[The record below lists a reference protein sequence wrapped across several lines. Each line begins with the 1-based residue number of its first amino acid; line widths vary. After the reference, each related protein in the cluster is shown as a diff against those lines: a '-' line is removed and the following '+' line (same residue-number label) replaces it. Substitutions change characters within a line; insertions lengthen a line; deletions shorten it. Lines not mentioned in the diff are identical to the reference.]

1 LRKGARASPLLP
13 LAGERSPRHYSG
25 AEIAPECPT
34 PAGVWTGDNYRR
46 EICSAFGHIDVPGFT
61 ESNSVKPQ
69 DVTNPAIGMERT
81 KTQKTVKTLNNSKS
95 DMKAFADDFRRLRKD
110 RGLTQKWVADKCHC
124 SLSLISKWE
133 KGKCSLSDHTIV
145 QLEEIASEIKQLES
159 ASTASKTCWICKN
172 SLPLEKF
179 ARDLSR
185 GCGLQSKCSQCNI
198 RVANEWR
205 EQNREKNQSKKL
217 AAKEERDTRKRLAGC
232 KWVSID
238 NRSFHELFAICE
250 TGELRLEPK
259 NGRVSLTFKNSSGSK
274 RSLNERVLD
283 DLEKMADE
291 IIENTEDLESQ
302 DHEYVEDWY
311 VVQGSEIR
319 QLIESGCI
327 SKEVAVR
334 LAKQLARR

>member
-1 LRKGARASPLLP
+1 MCGHENNHK
-13 LAGERSPRHYSG
+13 
-25 AEIAPECPT
+25 
-34 PAGVWTGDNYRR
+34 R
-46 EICSAFGHIDVPGFT
+46 EVCSAFDDVDVPGFT

-69 DVTNPAIGMERT
+69 DVTNPSKGMERT
-81 KTQKTVKTLNNSKS
+81 KTQKSVKTLKDSKS
-95 DMKAFADDFRRLRKD
+95 VTKGFADDFRRLRKD
-110 RGLTQKWVADKCHC
+110 KGLTQKWVAEKCNC

-133 KGKCSLSDHTIV
+133 KGRCSLSDYLTL
-145 QLEEIASEIKQLES
+145 QLKEIASEIELLES
-159 ASTASKTCWICKN
+159 NNAGKKTCWICKDT
-172 SLPLEKF
+172 LPIEKF
-179 ARDLSR
+179 GMDLSR

-205 EQNREKNQSKKL
+205 EQNREKIQSKKL
-217 AAKEERDTRKRLAGC
+217 AAKGDRDTRKRLAGC

-274 RSLNERVLD
+274 RSLNEKVLD

-327 SKEVAVR
+327 SEEVAVR
-334 LAKQLARR
+334 LAKQLTRR

>member
-1 LRKGARASPLLP
+1 MCGHESNHK
-13 LAGERSPRHYSG
+13 
-25 AEIAPECPT
+25 
-34 PAGVWTGDNYRR
+34 R
-46 EICSAFGHIDVPGFT
+46 EACSAFNHVDVPGFT

-69 DVTNPAIGMERT
+69 DVTNPSKGMERT
-81 KTQKTVKTLNNSKS
+81 QTQKTVINPKNSKLVT
-95 DMKAFADDFRRLRKD
+95 KGFADDFRSLRKD
-110 RGLTQKWVADKCHC
+110 KGLTQKWVAEKCNC

-133 KGKCSLSDHTIV
+133 KGRCSLSDRTIV
-145 QLEEIASEIKQLES
+145 QLEEIASEIEQLES

-185 GCGLQSKCSQCNI
+185 GCGRQSKCSQCSI

-205 EQNREKNQSKKL
+205 EQNREKIRSKKL
-217 AAKEERDTRKRLAGC
+217 AAKEERDARKRLAGW

-238 NRSFHELFAICE
+238 NRSFYELLAICE

-274 RSLNERVLD
+274 RSPDEKALD

-291 IIENTEDLESQ
+291 ILETSGNIESQ
-302 DHEYVEDWY
+302 DHEYLDNWY
-311 VVQGSEIR
+311 AIQGAEIR
-319 QLIESGCI
+319 QLIEAGQI
-327 SKEVAVR
+327 SYELATR